1 MLCRAAVM
9 QAIERA
15 VRAFVTKTFLFDD
28 PRVLPD
34 DASFLELGV
43 IDSTGVLELV
53 GFLEREYGI
62 VVEDRELVPV
72 NLDSIGGVTRFVAGK
87 LRARGPRVAG

>member
-1 MLCRAAVM
+1 MH
-9 QAIERA
+9 AIERA
-15 VRAFVTKTFLFDD
+15 VRAFVTKNFLFED
-28 PRVLPD
+28 PRVLSA

-62 VVEDRELVPV
+62 VVEDRELVPA
-72 NLDSIGGVTRFVAGK
+72 NLDSIGGVTRFVTKKLAAKGSRAAG
-87 LRARGPRVAG
+87 